1 MTRWLSL
8 LLVLGLASCAS
19 TPPPLATVAREP
31 LGLMPLR
38 NLAGV
43 PLKVPAIYFGDAL
56 GTAEALE
63 VEKLDLMQLGRA
75 ALLARLRER
84 GYAIDLVEEPGMR
97 VTLHGAITRF
107 DLDALKETGRITL
120 GLVVMVVNAAGAE
133 VGQAA
138 VEREFQLM
146 ARAPNEGGALGEARF
161 IEARLKAYIEALA
174 QEAVG
179 VLAGR

>member
-8 LLVLGLASCAS
+8 LLVFGMAACAS
-19 TPPPLATVAREP
+19 APPPLAAAPKEL
-31 LGLMPLR
+31 LGLTPLK

-56 GTAEALE
+56 GTGEALE
-63 VEKLDLMQLGRA
+63 IEKLDLLQLGRA
-75 ALLARLRER
+75 ALLAQLRER
-84 GYAIDLVEEPGMR
+84 GYAVELAEEPKGR
-97 VTLHGAITRF
+97 TTLHGAITRF
-107 DLDALKETGRITL
+107 DLDALKDTGRITL
-120 GLVVMVVNAAGAE
+120 GMVVMVISAAGVE
-133 VGQAA
+133 IGQAA

-179 VLAGR
+179 ILAGR